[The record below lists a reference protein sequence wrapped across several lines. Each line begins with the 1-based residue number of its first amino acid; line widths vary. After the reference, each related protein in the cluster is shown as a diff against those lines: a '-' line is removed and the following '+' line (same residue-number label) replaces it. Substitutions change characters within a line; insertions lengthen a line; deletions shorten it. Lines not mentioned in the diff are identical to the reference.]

1 MPTKYKARNDI
12 AVIKYHANDDHDAG
26 DEIEWDLLLNPSE
39 QLCRVDP
46 LEKLRVEQGH
56 LLSHLASQLLTVC
69 DLDCVVG
76 IAHFVSGCFDF
87 WIV

>member
-1 MPTKYKARNDI
+1 MPTKYKAGNDV
-12 AVIKYHANDDHDAG
+12 AVTSDDNDHDAG
-26 DEIEWDLLLNPSE
+26 DKIEWDLLLNPSE

-46 LEKLRVEQGH
+46 LEKLRVEQCH
-56 LLSHLASQLLTVC
+56 LLGHLASQLLTLS

-76 IAHFVSGCFDF
+76 IARFVSGCFDL